1 MFREHCSS
9 EGHQGIQNWSIILI
23 DQFEDLD
30 SSRRNELYWIN
41 RLKPWIANVLN
52 IWKVYGAYYW
62 VKNECFLEKSKGSYL
77 NTHEKGF

>member
-1 MFREHCSS
+1 MFREQCSS

-52 IWKVYGAYYW
+52 IWKVYGTYYW
-62 VKNECFLEKSKGSYL
+62 VKPMRKVFKSYIAVRELKV
-77 NTHEKGF
+77 F